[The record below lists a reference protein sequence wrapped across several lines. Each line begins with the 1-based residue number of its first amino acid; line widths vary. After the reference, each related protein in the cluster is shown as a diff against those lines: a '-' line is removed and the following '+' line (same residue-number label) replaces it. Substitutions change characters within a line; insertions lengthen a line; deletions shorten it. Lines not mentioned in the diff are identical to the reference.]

1 MTVAIYLPN
10 EPLGKQGG
18 MERVTHHLAEM
29 LRDAG
34 YNTLLLC
41 RVKNRLGEEYQPPV
55 PLEFIP
61 GGLTK
66 TEEQTWF
73 IDYLK
78 RNKVE
83 VLIDQTEGGIIG
95 RWGIFLHRR
104 QLPVKNL
111 KLIAVQH
118 NSQLTFLR
126 YYKLI
131 QSRKFSFCWVT
142 WLYNE
147 CFLRI
152 KKWRAYLLQK
162 SLFKDLS
169 INYDNIV
176 TLSHGGIDEFV
187 QLCPTVDRDKLV
199 CIPNA
204 IRMIEPPDLSIK
216 EKRCL
221 YVGRLDNKAK
231 GVDRL
236 LRIWKQVEQNNEDW
250 QLDIVGDGPDGKWLH
265 EYATELNLSRVRF
278 HGFQDPIDYYK
289 RASIFCMTS
298 TFEGFGMVLV
308 EAMQHGCVP
317 IAFDSFPAVRDI
329 INHEITGFLVP
340 SFNENKYSEL
350 LTIQI
355 ADKAS
360 LGEMLRP
367 VLQSINK
374 FCSKSIVNKWVL
386 IFSKFFS

>member
-1 MTVAIYLPN
+1 MKRICVYIDN

-55 PLEFIP
+55 PLEFMP

-95 RWGIFLHRR
+95 RWGIFRHRR

-187 QLCPTVDRDKLV
+187 LICPTVDRDKLV

-236 LRIWKQVEQNNEDW
+236 LRIWKMVEQHNVDW
-250 QLDIVGDGPDGKWLH
+250 QLDIVGDGPDGKWLQS
-265 EYATELNLSRVRF
+265 YANELELRRVTF
-278 HGFQDPIDYYK
+278 HGFQEPISFYR

-298 TFEGFGMVLV
+298 TYEGFGMVLV

-317 IAFDSFPAVRDI
+317 IAFDSYPAARYI
-329 INHEITGFLVP
+329 IMNDKTGCIVE
-340 SFNENKYSEL
+340 SFNENDYAQKLEALMSSSFLATSLQNAAYTRTLSF
-350 LTIQI
+350 
-355 ADKAS
+355 AS
-360 LGEMLRP
+360 CKTLSRWKE
-367 VLQSINK
+367 I
-374 FCSKSIVNKWVL
+374 ID
-386 IFSKFFS
+386 

>member
-1 MTVAIYLPN
+1 MNKCITIYLPN

-55 PLEFIP
+55 PLEFMP
-61 GGLTK
+61 VGLNK

-95 RWGIFLHRR
+95 RWGIFRHRR
-104 QLPVKNL
+104 RLPVKNL

-118 NSQLTFLR
+118 SSQVSILR

-131 QSRKFSFCWVT
+131 QSRKFSFNWVT

-152 KKWRAYLLQK
+152 KMWRAYLLQK

-236 LRIWKQVEQNNEDW
+236 LRIWKQVEQSNEDW
-250 QLDIVGDGPDGKWLH
+250 QLDIVGDGPDGKWLR

-278 HGFQDPIDYYK
+278 HGFQDPEAFYK
-289 RASIFCMTS
+289 RSSIFCMTS

-329 INHEITGFLVP
+329 IENNKSGILVTAFDTQGFASCVLSIIQDGVLLKKFEQNLHGLLCQFDSTGLI
-340 SFNENKYSEL
+340 EDWKKL
-350 LTIQI
+350 L
-355 ADKAS
+355 S
-360 LGEMLRP
+360 
-367 VLQSINK
+367 
-374 FCSKSIVNKWVL
+374 
-386 IFSKFFS
+386 